1 MSASENSGLEEPMD
15 KPRIFLGSSGKQE
28 KLLQALTRGL
38 SDIAR
43 VEPWMTSFNPG
54 TSTLERLLEL
64 TQEVDFAAFV
74 FAQDDWTT
82 SSPSASSQ
90 PGSGQ
95 ASPRD
100 NVVFEAGLFGGVLG
114 MRRTFILHASGAK
127 LPTDLLGLTCVRY
140 EGSTA
145 APPSVAVMKVVCQ
158 KLRNAIENQ
167 GRLARIEGMWW
178 QFSLTQ
184 RSEKEPSAV
193 SLLKI
198 SRNRNGALEVAGR
211 SWQEDGTLS
220 ARYWSEA
227 VKERED
233 ASGIFYYWKGE
244 RPLHP
249 DAPQL
254 EGTGEIRLESADRAS
269 GYWTTRADRDP
280 NVNARTA
287 GVYLRAEPTDMSILD
302 GRDDRQRVE
311 LNAERLKN

>member
-1 MSASENSGLEEPMD
+1 ME
-15 KPRIFLGSSGKQE
+15 KPRIFLGSSGKQA

-38 SDIAR
+38 EAVAH
-43 VEPWMTSFNPG
+43 VEPWTTSFNPG
-54 TSTLERLLEL
+54 TTTLERLLEL
-64 TQEVDFAAFV
+64 TREVDFAAFV
-74 FAQDDWTT
+74 FAQDDWT
-82 SSPSASSQ
+82 SNAPAEA
-90 PGSGQ
+90 PPPMPGQ

-114 MRRTFILHASGAK
+114 MRRTFILHARDSK

-140 EGSTA
+140 DGSTSA
-145 APPSVAVMKVVCQ
+145 SVMKVVCE
-158 KLRNAIENQ
+158 KIRHAIENE
-167 GRLARIEGMWW
+167 GRVTRIEGEWW

-184 RSEKEPSAV
+184 RTDKEPSAV

-198 SRNRNGALEVAGR
+198 SRARNGALEVAGR

-227 VKERED
+227 VKEKED

-254 EGTGEIRLESADRAS
+254 EGTGEIRLECADRAS
-269 GYWTTRADRDP
+269 GYFTTRGEQ
-280 NVNARTA
+280 VNTRTS
-287 GVYLRAEPTDMSILD
+287 GVYLRAEPTDMGILN
-302 GRDDRQRVE
+302 GRDDHARVE
-311 LNAERLKN
+311 LIAERLRNWKSIKS